1 MLLEFNNVSKSYDI
15 RGIHKNIICNVTFT
29 LERGKSV
36 GILGRNGQGKSTLVK
51 LISGLEKPTRGI
63 IRRNGRFSWPMGF
76 SGGFNGSMTGEEN
89 LRFICRIYGADIK
102 KVRTYVDEFAE
113 LGSDMRV
120 PVKTYSSGM
129 KAKLAF
135 GLSMAID
142 FDCYLIDEVMGVGDA
157 HFQRKAKKFFQD
169 KKKEADLIIVS
180 HNMNH
185 IKEYCDT
192 VAVLRSGEINFYE
205 DIEEAIDIYEK

>member
-1 MLLEFNNVSKSYDI
+1 MLLEFNNVSKSYTI
-15 RGIHKNIICNVTFT
+15 RGIHKNIIEGVTFG
-29 LERGKSV
+29 LEKGKSV

-51 LISGLEKPTRGI
+51 LISGLEKPTTGKIKRYGK
-63 IRRNGRFSWPMGF
+63 FSWPMGF

-89 LRFICRIYGADIK
+89 LRFICRIYGADIQN
-102 KVRTYVDEFAE
+102 VRTYVDEFAE
-113 LGSDMRV
+113 LGSDMHV

-142 FDCYLIDEVMGVGDA
+142 FDCYLIDEIMGVGDA
-157 HFQRKAKKFFQD
+157 HFQKKAKNFFES
-169 KKKEADLIIVS
+169 KKENADLIIVS

-185 IKEYCDT
+185 IKEYCDIA
-192 VAVLRSGEINFYE
+192 AVLKNGNITLYDNISQ
-205 DIEEAIDIYEK
+205 AIQMYQN